1 MIIEQDWHTFDEICN
16 VPQEN
21 LEWDLLTLKPLL
33 EIQSLTQALEAIDTN
48 FSVNLLGIG
57 EVEQCATTILNT
69 PLISAP
75 FFCRRVELHLSGT
88 PVIYAESLCTL
99 DSTDWK
105 TYLNCGNLS
114 LGKKLFAQNSS
125 IQRSAFTYKYFAIE
139 SLPFINT
146 EEFSRNIKT
155 IIARKSY
162 FTINDKKTLLIEW
175 YLPTLIANYSI

>member
-1 MIIEQDWHTFDEICN
+1 MIIEQDWHTFDEIRN
-16 VPQEN
+16 ISQEN
-21 LEWDLLTLKPLL
+21 LEWNLLTLKPLL

-48 FSVNLLGIG
+48 FSVNLLDIG

-88 PVIYAESLCTL
+88 PVIYAESLCSL
-99 DSTDWK
+99 DATDWQ

-114 LGKKLFAQNSS
+114 LGKKLFGKDST
-125 IQRSAFTYKYFAIE
+125 IPRSAFTYKYFSTE
-139 SLPFINT
+139 TLPFLTT
-146 EEFSRNIKT
+146 EQTLNNIKT

-162 FTINDKKTLLIEW
+162 FSINDKKILLIEW
-175 YLPTLIANYSI
+175 YLPTLIANYTM